1 MMNSNY
7 ICCSLSLLTQGN
19 HSEKNLNRV
28 RHDFTLRL
36 PFVFLARA
44 FFFFFESRNP
54 FFLLLEFEAILC
66 FSFPFSFTCFEKWE
80 NPDIVPR
87 QLGCRDQIENSN

>member
-44 FFFFFESRNP
+44 IVFFFFESRNP
-54 FFLLLEFEAILC
+54 FFLLLDGLKRF
-66 FSFPFSFTCFEKWE
+66 FVFPFPSRSRVLRSGKTPTLCHA
-80 NPDIVPR
+80 
-87 QLGCRDQIENSN
+87 S

>member
-19 HSEKNLNRV
+19 HSEKNLNHV

-44 FFFFFESRNP
+44 IFFFFLKAEIL
-54 FFLLLEFEAILC
+54 FFLLLEFEAIL
-66 FSFPFSFTCFEKWE
+66 FFFLSLLVHVF
-80 NPDIVPR
+80 
-87 QLGCRDQIENSN
+87 